1 MTKNEAC
8 SIVRDLLPA
17 YVENECSPD
26 TNHFVEAHLETCPEC
41 RKMYDNMKSASP
53 LDSAETPEMPEQ
65 LEPLKKIK
73 KKNRRTLLLL
83 SAAVLCLLVY
93 DVVFEV
99 MGFGY
104 GNLFSREPIRL
115 ADEHSEILVNDGTEA
130 FVNTLVPEYFYDGIL
145 NAKEDAL
152 WLPNLQRI
160 AEEPYVTLDLDG
172 TEYMMPE
179 VVYAEH
185 TSKKPSTYAG
195 ITFQNEGAEAYI
207 RYCFTHK
214 NEEEVIV
221 DELTYEKYLRGENLS
236 DEISSFEIDGKT
248 YYTNCIIEAREY
260 QTESVELKFPD
271 REIKTFSDKLF
282 ILNNYVAQSA
292 FFPKALYEYCC
303 AAYQS
308 LDELYSE
315 YIAAYTEYGF
325 ENYTKDERTLLK
337 VQLDRLIA
345 ENGEITAYKNDYPAW
360 KTGGKGSKYTHVVGS
375 LYFKNG
381 REAYYY
387 YDINDQGGLFLRD
400 LKMKMLK

>member
-73 KKNRRTLLLL
+73 KKNRRTWLLL
-83 SAAVLCLLVY
+83 SAAVLCLL
-93 DVVFEV
+93 
-99 MGFGY
+99 
-104 GNLFSREPIRL
+104 LFSREPIRL
-115 ADEHSEILVNDGTEA
+115 ADKHSEILVNDGTEA
-130 FVNTLVPEYFYDGIL
+130 FVNTLVPAYFYDGIL
-145 NAKEDAL
+145 NAKEDSF

-160 AEEPYVTLDLDG
+160 AEEPYVTLDLGG
-172 TEYMMPE
+172 TEYMMQE
-179 VVYAEH
+179 MVYAEH

-195 ITFQNEGAEAYI
+195 LTFQNEGAEAYI

-214 NEEEVIV
+214 NEKEVIV

-236 DEISSFEIDGKT
+236 GEISSFEIDGKT
-248 YYTNCIIEAREY
+248 YYTNCIIEEREY

-271 REIKTFSDKLF
+271 GEIKTFSDKLF

-292 FFPKALYEYCC
+292 FFPKTLYEYCC

-337 VQLDRLIA
+337 AQLDRLIA
-345 ENGEITAYKNDYPAW
+345 ENGRIISYQSEYPAW
-360 KTGGKGSKYTHVVGS
+360 RATGNSYIHVWTH
-375 LYFKNG
+375 LYFENG
-381 REAYYY
+381 KSAYFI
-387 YDINDQGGLFLRD
+387 YDINAQKDIFVRD
-400 LKMKMLK
+400 LQIRN